1 MNKEVIIIS
10 DLSESSGGTFAAT
23 AHVEARFPV
32 IAIFCLHRTL
42 YKIHSWTLQ
51 SVKKERVPICQEKK
65 ENFPCESDWY
75 WRSSML
81 ASRFWTKKSL
91 SNQNLPYIMLKTK
104 SPLLSAST
112 SLDTKTSTLASNRNF
127 ESCMSIRC
135 FAPQHILQF
144 FHFCRGFFFRLWEL
158 CSSLCRPPL
167 SDRDKKKKKKKNV
180 SAMGF
185 FSREILIHS
194 QWH

>member
-1 MNKEVIIIS
+1 MSRLDFLLLPYFAYIEHFTKFTRESFLFKEKSLLMENQKRKKVVG
-10 DLSESSGGTFAAT
+10 EEKKKKRAQRRKK
-23 AHVEARFPV
+23 E
-32 IAIFCLHRTL
+32 
-42 YKIHSWTLQ
+42 YQ

-81 ASRFWTKKSL
+81 ASRFWTKKSP
-91 SNQNLPYIMLKTK
+91 SNQNLPYIMLKTRF
-104 SPLLSAST
+104 PFLSAST
-112 SLDTKTSTLASNRNF
+112 SLDITTLTLYSNHNF

-144 FHFCRGFFFRLWEL
+144 FHFCRGFFLRLWEL

-167 SDRDKKKKKKKNV
+167 SDRD
-180 SAMGF
+180 
-185 FSREILIHS
+185 
-194 QWH
+194 

>member
-42 YKIHSWTLQ
+42 YKIHSWKLQ

-144 FHFCRGFFFRLWEL
+144 SIFAAGFFFAFGNFAHRCVVLHLAIEI
-158 CSSLCRPPL
+158 
-167 SDRDKKKKKKKNV
+167 KKKEKKRVCN
-180 SAMGF
+180 GF
-185 FSREILIHS
+185 LFPGNLDP
-194 QWH
+194 